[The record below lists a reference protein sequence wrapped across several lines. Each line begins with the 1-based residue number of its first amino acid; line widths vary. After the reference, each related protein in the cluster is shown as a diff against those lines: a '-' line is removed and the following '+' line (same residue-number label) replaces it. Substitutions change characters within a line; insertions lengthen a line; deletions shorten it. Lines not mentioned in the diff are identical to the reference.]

1 MLLGPNDTIR
11 NLHGHIHHYSV
22 PIENVVNVGVDAPE
36 RDLLKKNCHSVRHY
50 PNSKSKKY
58 MKQRGRE
65 KADLHQVIRTGNQK
79 QLLVFLIWQDL
90 SPQMQAFEP
99 AAQFCVTRNKM
110 EKQFAAC
117 YKRIEVPDFQ
127 K

>member
-1 MLLGPNDTIR
+1 
-11 NLHGHIHHYSV
+11 
-22 PIENVVNVGVDAPE
+22 
-36 RDLLKKNCHSVRHY
+36 
-50 PNSKSKKY
+50 

-99 AAQFCVTRNKM
+99 AAQFCVTRNKT

>member
-1 MLLGPNDTIR
+1 
-11 NLHGHIHHYSV
+11 
-22 PIENVVNVGVDAPE
+22 
-36 RDLLKKNCHSVRHY
+36 
-50 PNSKSKKY
+50 

-117 YKRIEVPDFQ
+117 YKRIEVSDFQ